1 MTKRIFRS
9 VCIAAIGIFL
19 ASTAVM
25 MVVLYEYFSDMQMN
39 RLRLQTE
46 LAAQGTA
53 NEGID
58 YFTDLDAGLYRITWV
73 GPDGSVLY
81 ETGSDSTSM
90 DSHLEREEIRQAL
103 EYGYGESIRYSD
115 TLTKRLFYAAKK
127 LPDGSVLRL
136 ADMQYTVWVLF
147 WGIMDKILIVA
158 AMAVGFSLALALRLS
173 KSIVKPLNNLN
184 LDEPAVNTVYP
195 EIRPLLGRISSQ
207 QKQLQQ
213 QAGQLRQALELR
225 REFTANVSHELKS
238 PLHSISGY
246 AELLKEGIVKQEDI
260 PQFSERI
267 YSEAQ
272 RMITLVEDI
281 ISLSHLDEGGE
292 DFQRK
297 TVDLYALTES
307 VVQRLQPEARAAKIN
322 LSFKGCGTELYG
334 VPQLLGGIIFNL
346 CDNAIKYNHENG
358 DVRVEITDDKN
369 HILLTVTDTGI
380 GIPEEYQERIFERF
394 YRVDKSHS
402 KEVGGTGLG
411 LSIVKH
417 AARFHNA
424 GIELSS
430 TPGIG
435 TTVTVRFPKM

>member
-158 AMAVGFSLALALRLS
+158 ALAVGFSLALALRLS

-322 LSFKGCGTELYG
+322 LSFKG
-334 VPQLLGGIIFNL
+334 
-346 CDNAIKYNHENG
+346 
-358 DVRVEITDDKN
+358 
-369 HILLTVTDTGI
+369 
-380 GIPEEYQERIFERF
+380 
-394 YRVDKSHS
+394 
-402 KEVGGTGLG
+402 
-411 LSIVKH
+411 
-417 AARFHNA
+417 
-424 GIELSS
+424 
-430 TPGIG
+430 
-435 TTVTVRFPKM
+435 